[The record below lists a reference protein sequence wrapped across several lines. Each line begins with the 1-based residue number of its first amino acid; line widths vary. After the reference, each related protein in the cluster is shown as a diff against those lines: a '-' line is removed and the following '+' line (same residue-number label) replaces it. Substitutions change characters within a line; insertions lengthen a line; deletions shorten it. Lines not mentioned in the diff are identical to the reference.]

1 MGKIAI
7 SYEKAMEIAS
17 EYAKRVHN
25 ELDAHAEVFLY
36 GSIVRNE
43 HGPQSD
49 IDIAV
54 VSKVFTNDVCHNYAR
69 VNLLAY
75 EVHDSI
81 DAQAII
87 YEDWIDQTPFTF
99 AVKQQGVQINQC
111 KIGKECRIRFC
122 FVRYATRRTCHH
134 NQF

>member
-1 MGKIAI
+1 MENTI

-17 EYAKRVHN
+17 QFAKRVRS
-25 ELDAHAEVFLY
+25 ELDSQAEVYLY

-43 HGPQSD
+43 NSPTSD

-54 VSKVFTNDVCHNYAR
+54 VSKVFTNNVCDNYAC

-75 EVHDSI
+75 DIHDNI

-87 YEDWIDQTPFTF
+87 YEDWIDQTPFT
-99 AVKQQGVQINQC
+99 ATVQRQGVLV
-111 KIGKECRIRFC
+111 K
-122 FVRYATRRTCHH
+122 
-134 NQF
+134 